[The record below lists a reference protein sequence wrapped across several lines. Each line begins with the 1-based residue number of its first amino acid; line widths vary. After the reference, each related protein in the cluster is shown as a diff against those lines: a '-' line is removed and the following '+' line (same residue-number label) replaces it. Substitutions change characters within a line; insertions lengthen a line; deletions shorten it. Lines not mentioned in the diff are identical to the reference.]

1 MDVMASTTVDNVPE
15 TPTLWRRIVT
25 TFELIGYARAAEI
38 LASRGYYKEAKQC
51 REMAKSL
58 KE

>member
-1 MDVMASTTVDNVPE
+1 MSSTTVDNVSE
-15 TPTLWRRIVT
+15 TPSLWRRIVT
-25 TFELIGYARAAEI
+25 TFELIGYARAAEM